1 MLLLALSPWKRIF
14 LCWEFSRLCFI
25 SRSVPQEGFASVSS
39 QDNLERSSL
48 SMAEDNTPV
57 IVRQQTLLNLVPR
70 VSLFSLPFPL
80 QWKGRGETVI
90 LFYRKKK
97 KENKIRSFS
106 KVTGFEFRKACLF
119 LSFVLNEA
127 EMHWTLNLKENRQLF
142 FTAKVRWFCLNF
154 WIFSLTCAIPFVNF
168 HGICFEFSSVHMISC
183 CLISQDERLLIVLNN
198 CRYVQNHVLPKL
210 VESFRINEYPI
221 SDKLKKVLCM
231 KTLSCVL
238 KIKDC

>member
-1 MLLLALSPWKRIF
+1 MLLLALSPWKKIF

-97 KENKIRSFS
+97 KRKQNTVIFKSYWIWILKSVSFFVIR
-106 KVTGFEFRKACLF
+106 FEWGWNALNFKFKRKSTIVFHCLF
-119 LSFVLNEA
+119 
-127 EMHWTLNLKENRQLF
+127 
-142 FTAKVRWFCLNF
+142 KVRWFCLNF

-168 HGICFEFSSVHMISC
+168 HGIWVFISSYNFLLSYFSGWKAVDCAKQLSLCAKSCSSQTSEEF
-183 CLISQDERLLIVLNN
+183 
-198 CRYVQNHVLPKL
+198 
-210 VESFRINEYPI
+210 
-221 SDKLKKVLCM
+221 
-231 KTLSCVL
+231 
-238 KIKDC
+238 